1 MIITVDSN
9 ILLSIFTKDSLYG
22 RSAALLQ
29 KYSVYNYVIND
40 CIYLELGVFFPYLKQ
55 LDDALDLL
63 DVQVEYPGR
72 TDPQVIAAAWK
83 KYLSKKSFTC
93 QACKKTIQ
101 PVCPKCGRQLSFRQR
116 VLADFLI
123 GGFAYLHTDG
133 IMTHDTS
140 YYKNYFPRLK
150 VFNE

>member
-9 ILLSIFTKDSLYG
+9 ILLSIFTKDGLYE

-29 KYSVYNYVIND
+29 KHSAHEYVIND
-40 CIYLELGVFFPYLKQ
+40 CIYLELGVFFSHHKQ
-55 LDDALDLL
+55 LDDALTLL
-63 DVQVEYPGR
+63 EVRVEHPQR
-72 TDPQVIAAAWK
+72 SDCQVIAAAWK

-93 QACKKTIQ
+93 PSCKKTIQ
-101 PVCPKCGRQLSFRQR
+101 PVCHACGSALSFRQR

-123 GGFAYLHTDG
+123 GGFAFSHTDA

-150 VFNE
+150 VICD

>member
-29 KYSVYNYVIND
+29 KYSAHDYVIND
-40 CIYLELGVFFPYLKQ
+40 CIYLELGVFFPHLKK
-55 LDDALDLL
+55 LDNALELL
-63 DVQVEYPGR
+63 EVSVKLPER
-72 TDPQVIAAAWK
+72 TNFEIIAAAWK

-93 QACKKTIQ
+93 PACKKTIL
-101 PVCPKCGRQLSFRQR
+101 PVCSKCGRELSFRQR

-123 GGFAYLHTDG
+123 GGFAFTQTDG

-140 YYKNYFPRLK
+140 YYKNYFPRLS
-150 VFNE
+150 VLDE

>member
-9 ILLSIFTKDSLYG
+9 ILLSIFKKDSLYEH
-22 RSAALLQ
+22 SAALLQ
-29 KYSVYNYVIND
+29 KYSAHDYVIND
-40 CIYLELGVFFPYLKQ
+40 CIYLELGVFFSQLKK
-55 LDDALDLL
+55 LDNALELL
-63 DVQVEYPGR
+63 DVQVKYPEQ
-72 TDPQVIAAAWK
+72 TDSQVIIAAWK

-93 QACKKTIQ
+93 PACRKTIL
-101 PVCPKCGRQLSFRQR
+101 PVCPKCGRELSFRQR

-123 GGFAYLHTDG
+123 GGFAFTHTDG

-150 VFNE
+150 VVDE